1 MDIAFGNLFAVLQLE
16 EHYQENVSHSLF
28 FWFALHTTQ
37 QSQYETLKWVTGQH
51 LSSAALFLTDSTV
64 LRYYTSHARHALPR
78 EHHNSHSSY

>member
-37 QSQYETLKWVTGQH
+37 QSQYETGDRTTFKFC
-51 LSSAALFLTDSTV
+51 SSFFNWFYCA
-64 LRYYTSHARHALPR
+64 
-78 EHHNSHSSY
+78 